1 MKGLQ
6 ESMALLSLERTLQ
19 DIVLQIRH
27 INQDRTEQNISV
39 PPTYGYIALALV
51 KCSNDGGPGPG
62 HNMKEDPLSSIF
74 SMLVVYGYYLHL
86 LTSSQN
92 QVTGRTS
99 VDPLPPFKPTWAK
112 PPPSPLGYL
121 LHHLQR

>member
-1 MKGLQ
+1 MWHSTHG
-6 ESMALLSLERTLQ
+6 
-19 DIVLQIRH
+19 
-27 INQDRTEQNISV
+27 V

-51 KCSNDGGPGPG
+51 KCSNDGGTGPR
-62 HNMKEDPLSSIF
+62 HNMKKDPGYSIF

-99 VDPLPPFKPTWAK
+99 GGPSPPLRPAWAK
-112 PPPSPLGYL
+112 PPPPRATTSKDEGEASLGEITL
-121 LHHLQR
+121 